1 MKRKLESIRRAAD
14 VFFYASLFGM
24 CFSLG
29 AMFVSKRPFR
39 SFACVMICM
48 LLTCAMSLIYVRV
61 DKLIK
66 SIHEEKE
73 EKKAA

>member
-39 SFACVMICM
+39 SFAGVMICLIM
-48 LLTCAMSLIYVRV
+48 TCIMSLIYVRV

-66 SIHEEKE
+66 TISDGKE

>member
-1 MKRKLESIRRAAD
+1 MKRRLEFVRRAAD

-39 SFACVMICM
+39 SFAGVMICLIM
-48 LLTCAMSLIYVRV
+48 TCIMSLIYVRV

-66 SIHEEKE
+66 TIHEEKE
-73 EKKAA
+73 VKKAA